1 MFSLDYQQP
10 LPTHTLEDDH
20 KMDEHFNNIFNI
32 DCKLRLPVLVLEDD
46 PVIQERMYKILVSF
60 GYKDEDL
67 NFTQTIKGAEEIY
80 EKKHTELVLVDL
92 GLPDGNGIDFIS
104 YMRERKNDNET
115 PIMVVSAWNSVDTI
129 LKALSAGASGYV
141 LKERDDFELI
151 FAIRSLLRGGVI
163 IDPFVASQILKSM
176 HHIDNEVKPSCSQHK
191 MESNLSG
198 RELEI
203 LILVAAGNSSR
214 EISETLSI
222 SKFTVDCHIKN
233 IYHKLSVNSRT
244 KAINAAK
251 KIGLID

>member
-1 MFSLDYQQP
+1 MFSLDYQLP

-20 KMDEHFNNIFNI
+20 KMDEHFNNIFNM

-46 PVIQERMYKILVSF
+46 PVIQERMYKILMRF

-80 EKKHTELVLVDL
+80 DTKHTELVLVDL

-104 YMRERKNDNET
+104 YMREYKNDNKT
-115 PIMVVSAWNSVDTI
+115 PIMVVSAWNSVETI

-176 HHIDNEVKPSCSQHK
+176 HAEDEVKSSCMQHK
-191 MESNLSG
+191 MESNLST

>member
-1 MFSLDYQQP
+1 MFSLDYQLP

-20 KMDEHFNNIFNI
+20 KMDEHFNNIFNM

-46 PVIQERMYKILVSF
+46 PVIQERMYKILMRF

-80 EKKHTELVLVDL
+80 DTKHTELVLVDL

-104 YMRERKNDNET
+104 YMREYKNDNKT
-115 PIMVVSAWNSVDTI
+115 PIMVVSAWNSIETI

-176 HHIDNEVKPSCSQHK
+176 HCEDEAKSSCMKQK
-191 MESNLSG
+191 MESNLST